1 MIKPKTMYECPG
13 TGKLYDTREKAL
25 KAQRSF
31 RAAVKKKENEEKE
44 KQELEQCV
52 NFVRLNARSPG
63 EAWDMVVQRSLDI
76 WGVRI
81 DPGCHL
87 SFAKSPH
94 FSKFECRFTC
104 SAEIADKS
112 KFDRYQKIFMKKRIH
127 FIDDLDDFINLTN
140 KGFKSWGGGRIAVDN
155 TNSKSATLELD
166 IANFPIIES
175 NWRVVQDQRKLIE
188 DDKNRKRA
196 LAHAFHNKITNLE
209 EVNSLGRDIA
219 RLNFIVKELTRK
231 RDEIVEHNL
240 DKFRVMLEKSIPPVE
255 IDHELSDLF
264 ESVETSARY

>member
-1 MIKPKTMYECPG
+1 MYECPG

-25 KAQRSF
+25 AQRSF
-31 RAAVKKKENEEKE
+31 RAAVKRKENEEKE

-81 DPGCHL
+81 DPYCGL
-87 SFAKSPH
+87 SFIKSAH
-94 FSKFECRFTC
+94 LNKFECRFTC
-104 SAEIADKS
+104 SAEIADDLKYS
-112 KFDRYQKIFMKKRIH
+112 RYLEVFRKGITS
-127 FIDDLDDFINLTN
+127 FINDLDDFINLTN
-140 KGFKSWGGGRIAVDN
+140 KGFNLWGGGMIVKDN

-166 IANFPIIES
+166 IADFPIIES
-175 NWRVVQDQRKLIE
+175 NWEVFQDQRKFIE

-196 LAHAFHNKITNLE
+196 LAYAFHNEITKLE

-255 IDHELSDLF
+255 IDHELNDLF